1 MKITLNV
8 EEKDGLTYRVTTNL
22 FSIVALERK
31 FKIRASDLASG
42 VAMEHLAF
50 LAFEGAKQEGFTV
63 PAVLTTTSSALF
75 RWMSWRKNLQ
85 TLRARQ
91 LPQESLRVSR

>member
-8 EEKDGLTYRVTTNL
+8 EEKDGLTYQVTTNL

-63 PAVLTTTSSALF
+63 PVVFDDYIRRLVSVDVVEEEATNPTNGAVTSEPSA
-75 RWMSWRKNLQ
+75 S
-85 TLRARQ
+85 
-91 LPQESLRVSR
+91 

>member
-1 MKITLNV
+1 MKITLAV
-8 EEKDGLTYRVTTNL
+8 EQTDGQTYEVTTNL

-50 LAFEGAKQEGFTV
+50 LAFEGAKQNSITV
-63 PAVLTTTSSALF
+63 PAVFDDYIKKLVSVEVVSEDAANPTDEAVTSEPSA
-75 RWMSWRKNLQ
+75 S
-85 TLRARQ
+85 
-91 LPQESLRVSR
+91 

>member
-1 MKITLNV
+1 MKITLAV
-8 EEKDGLTYRVTTNL
+8 EQIDGLTYEVTTNL

-50 LAFEGAKQEGFTV
+50 LAFEGAKQNSITV
-63 PAVLTTTSSALF
+63 PAVFDDYIKKLVSVEVVNEDAANPTDEAVTSEPSA
-75 RWMSWRKNLQ
+75 S
-85 TLRARQ
+85 
-91 LPQESLRVSR
+91 

>member
-1 MKITLNV
+1 MKITLAV
-8 EEKDGLTYRVTTNL
+8 EQIDGLTYEVTTNL

-50 LAFEGAKQEGFTV
+50 LAFEGAKQNGITV
-63 PAVLTTTSSALF
+63 PAVFDDYIKKLVSVEVVNEDAANPTDEAVTSEPSA
-75 RWMSWRKNLQ
+75 S
-85 TLRARQ
+85 
-91 LPQESLRVSR
+91 

>member
-63 PAVLTTTSSALF
+63 PAVFDGYVKRLVSVDVVEEEPTNPTGEAVTSGVSA
-75 RWMSWRKNLQ
+75 S
-85 TLRARQ
+85 
-91 LPQESLRVSR
+91 

>member
-1 MKITLNV
+1 MKITLQV
-8 EEKDGLTYRVTTNL
+8 EQTDGLTYQVVTNL

-50 LAFEGAKQEGFTV
+50 LAFEGAKQSNITV
-63 PAVLTTTSSALF
+63 PLTFDDYIKGLVSVEVVSEDTANPTQEAVTSEPSA
-75 RWMSWRKNLQ
+75 S
-85 TLRARQ
+85 
-91 LPQESLRVSR
+91 

>member
-1 MKITLNV
+1 MKITLAV
-8 EEKDGLTYRVTTNL
+8 EQIDGLTYEVTTNL

-50 LAFEGAKQEGFTV
+50 LAFEGAKQNGITV
-63 PAVLTTTSSALF
+63 PAVFDDYIKRLVSVDVVGEDAANPTDEAVTSEPSA
-75 RWMSWRKNLQ
+75 S
-85 TLRARQ
+85 
-91 LPQESLRVSR
+91 

>member
-8 EEKDGLTYRVTTNL
+8 EQQDGQTYQVTTNL

-50 LAFEGAKQEGFTV
+50 LAFEGAKQNGIVT
-63 PAVLTTTSSALF
+63 PAIFDDYIKKLVSVDVVSEDTANPTQEALTSEPSA
-75 RWMSWRKNLQ
+75 S
-85 TLRARQ
+85 
-91 LPQESLRVSR
+91 

>member
-1 MKITLNV
+1 MKITLAV
-8 EEKDGLTYRVTTNL
+8 EQTDGLTYQVTTNL

-50 LAFEGAKQEGFTV
+50 LAFEGAKQNSITV
-63 PAVLTTTSSALF
+63 PAVFDDYIKRLASVEVVSEEDANPTQEAPTSEPSA
-75 RWMSWRKNLQ
+75 S
-85 TLRARQ
+85 
-91 LPQESLRVSR
+91 

>member
-8 EEKDGLTYRVTTNL
+8 EQTDGLTYQVTTNL

-50 LAFEGAKQEGFTV
+50 LAFEGAKQNSITV
-63 PAVLTTTSSALF
+63 PAVFDDYIKKLVSVDVVEGGSTNPTGEAVTSEVSA
-75 RWMSWRKNLQ
+75 S
-85 TLRARQ
+85 
-91 LPQESLRVSR
+91 

>member
-63 PAVLTTTSSALF
+63 PAVFDDYIKRLISVDVVEDEGANPIREAVTSESSA
-75 RWMSWRKNLQ
+75 S
-85 TLRARQ
+85 
-91 LPQESLRVSR
+91 

>member
-1 MKITLNV
+1 MKITLAV
-8 EEKDGLTYRVTTNL
+8 EQTDGLTYQVTTNL

-50 LAFEGAKQEGFTV
+50 LAFEGAKQNGTTV
-63 PAVLTTTSSALF
+63 PAVFDDYIKKLVSVEVVSEDTANPTQEAPTSEPSA
-75 RWMSWRKNLQ
+75 S
-85 TLRARQ
+85 
-91 LPQESLRVSR
+91 

>member
-8 EEKDGLTYRVTTNL
+8 EQQDGQTYQVTTNL

-50 LAFEGAKQEGFTV
+50 LAFEGAKQNGVTV
-63 PAVLTTTSSALF
+63 PAVFDDYIKKLVSVDVVNEETANPTQEAVTSEPSA
-75 RWMSWRKNLQ
+75 S
-85 TLRARQ
+85 
-91 LPQESLRVSR
+91 

>member
-1 MKITLNV
+1 MKITLQV
-8 EEKDGLTYRVTTNL
+8 EQQDGLKYQVTTNL

-50 LAFEGAKQEGFTV
+50 LAFEGAKQNNVVV
-63 PAVLTTTSSALF
+63 PLVFDDYIKQLASVEVVSEDTANPTEEALTSEPSA
-75 RWMSWRKNLQ
+75 S
-85 TLRARQ
+85 
-91 LPQESLRVSR
+91 

>member
-1 MKITLNV
+1 MKITLAV
-8 EEKDGLTYRVTTNL
+8 EQTDGLTYQVTTNL

-50 LAFEGAKQEGFTV
+50 LAFEGAKQNSIIV
-63 PAVLTTTSSALF
+63 PAVFDDYIKKLVSVEVVNEDAANPTQEALTSEPSA
-75 RWMSWRKNLQ
+75 S
-85 TLRARQ
+85 
-91 LPQESLRVSR
+91 

>member
-1 MKITLNV
+1 MRITLNV
-8 EEKDGLTYRVTTNL
+8 EEKDGLTYQVTTNL

-63 PAVLTTTSSALF
+63 PVVFDDYIKRLESVDVVEDEPVNPTGEAVTFESSA
-75 RWMSWRKNLQ
+75 S
-85 TLRARQ
+85 
-91 LPQESLRVSR
+91 

>member
-8 EEKDGLTYRVTTNL
+8 EQQDGQTYQVTTNL

-50 LAFEGAKQEGFTV
+50 LAFEGAKQNGITV
-63 PAVLTTTSSALF
+63 PAVFDDYIKKLVSVEVVGEDTANPTEEAVTSEPSA
-75 RWMSWRKNLQ
+75 S
-85 TLRARQ
+85 
-91 LPQESLRVSR
+91 

>member
-1 MKITLNV
+1 MKITLAV
-8 EEKDGLTYRVTTNL
+8 EQADGLTYQVVTNL

-50 LAFEGAKQEGFTV
+50 LAFEGAKQNNITV
-63 PAVLTTTSSALF
+63 CLLYTSPSPRDRQKSRMPSSA
-75 RWMSWRKNLQ
+75 
-85 TLRARQ
+85 
-91 LPQESLRVSR
+91 